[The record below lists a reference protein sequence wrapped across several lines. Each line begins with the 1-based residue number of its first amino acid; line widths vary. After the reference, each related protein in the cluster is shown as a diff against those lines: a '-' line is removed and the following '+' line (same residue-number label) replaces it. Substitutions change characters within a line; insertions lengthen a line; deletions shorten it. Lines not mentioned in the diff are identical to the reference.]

1 MRNRLKSLLGL
12 PDALEGMEQLASSAQ
27 WRINEWCAEFSDP
40 HTEAGYQQHCQH
52 FTARQ
57 LLLALGTWVVLIL
70 LFGIP
75 DYLAM
80 GWSAPFQGL
89 LAMRVGVALCVLAL
103 MRAVLRNPLMAT
115 RGRWTTVVEFIG
127 LASFML
133 VYVLRPEI
141 AMWTYALTLLM
152 LIMLFVFVPNRLCN
166 ALAVAVAGALLTLAM
181 VGQSRSLQTR
191 ELVVLSLVLALP
203 IVTGYVSAWR
213 VQMLQRQQYALLMA
227 ARANNAQLRQEVE
240 QRRALQEALRIQASI
255 DPLTGLNNRREYEKL
270 FAREMARARREGRAM
285 SLVML
290 DLDHFKHV
298 NDDHGHAAG
307 DEVLRRVAQLCRE
320 NFREV
325 DIAGRLGGEEF
336 VVLMPHTALREA
348 GEVARRF
355 LQVLAGTD
363 IVFEGL
369 CLRVQATAGVA
380 ELQPHE
386 DQLETLLQR
395 ADHALYAGKQTGRN
409 RVMLAL
415 PDGQVQHYQGG
426 AMAPKEPGV

>member
-1 MRNRLKSLLGL
+1 
-12 PDALEGMEQLASSAQ
+12 
-27 WRINEWCAEFSDP
+27 
-40 HTEAGYQQHCQH
+40 
-52 FTARQ
+52 
-57 LLLALGTWVVLIL
+57 
-70 LFGIP
+70 
-75 DYLAM
+75 
-80 GWSAPFQGL
+80 
-89 LAMRVGVALCVLAL
+89 
-103 MRAVLRNPLMAT
+103 
-115 RGRWTTVVEFIG
+115 VVELIG

-290 DLDHFKHV
+290 DLDHFKAI
-298 NDDHGHAAG
+298 NDRYGHLEG
-307 DEVLRRVAQLCRE
+307 DRALVAFAQAVKSQLRASDAV
-320 NFREV
+320 
-325 DIAGRLGGEEF
+325 GRLGGEEF
-336 VVLMPHTALREA
+336 GVLLPLTT
-348 GEVARRF
+348 
-355 LQVLAGTD
+355 LA
-363 IVFEGL
+363 EGL
-369 CLRVQATAGVA
+369 EAAHRI
-380 ELQPHE
+380 LQSVR
-386 DQLETLLQR
+386 QR
-395 ADHALYAGKQTGRN
+395 CS
-409 RVMLAL
+409 
-415 PDGQVQHYQGG
+415 
-426 AMAPKEPGV
+426 